1 MKTYKTSFY
10 NVLSPV
16 EEEQEYLLYN
26 IVSGGLEVLPW
37 EEGKFLTYLQPEDA
51 FTFADYPAQMNTLQ
65 YLLERGFLVDAS
77 LDEKKAYHDHYRKRQ
92 ANLYDRESA
101 SINLTVGTTI
111 ICNMGCPY
119 CFEFVKPNKSLKAE
133 ENFVGIL
140 TYLRDMI
147 AKSPVQRWTSLNV
160 TWYGGEPLI
169 NRKAIPRLT
178 PMLLELCAEYNIS
191 YNASIITNGL
201 MLTDE
206 NWRLLVDNQ
215 VSLAQVTL
223 DGPQHIH
230 DVSRPLKGKKPGAK
244 NYELILENLSRMPEG
259 VNAAI
264 RLNVDRNVA
273 NHIDELFADFKTYG
287 LWPQRYKSVSFAP
300 AWMRT
305 YEEANEADTSSR
317 LTNDQ
322 FFDVM
327 QGFKRKRLAIY
338 NEWAAETNRP
348 AAKLRWTLPELQEEC
363 ATWVSP
369 YSLVVDPEG
378 NIHKCWET
386 IHDSLEAI
394 SHVNQG
400 FDLEKHR
407 QFMAYDRC
415 DLNPICYNCKFMP
428 VCDKLSC
435 SHQAIKD
442 GKPPCTYWKNRTV
455 DFLRDQYVQMLRD
468 PDSIVMPQHTQAI
481 NTGHSA
487 K

>member
-1 MKTYKTSFY
+1 MKTYKASFY

-37 EEGKFLTYLQPEDA
+37 GEGEFLTYLQNETA
-51 FTFADYPAQMNTLQ
+51 FGLDKYQSHRDTLE
-65 YLLERGFLVDAS
+65 YLLERGFLVES
-77 LDEKKAYHDHYRKRQ
+77 SIDEKEAYHSHYRQRQ
-92 ANLYDRESA
+92 ATLYERESA

-133 ENFVGIL
+133 ENFTGIL
-140 TYLRDMI
+140 SYIREMI
-147 AKSPVQRWTSLNV
+147 AKSPVERWTALNV

-169 NRKAIPRLT
+169 NRKAISRLT
-178 PMLLELCAEYNIS
+178 PMLLELCEEHGINYT
-191 YNASIITNGL
+191 ASIITNGIL
-201 MLTDE
+201 LTDA
-206 NWRLLVDNQ
+206 NWQLLVENK

-223 DGPQHIH
+223 DGPKQIH
-230 DVSRPLKGKKPGAK
+230 DVSRPLKGAKPGAK
-244 NYELILENLSRMPEG
+244 NYEQILENLARMPDG
-259 VNAAI
+259 INAAI

-273 NHIDELFADFKTYG
+273 DQIDELFVDFNNYG
-287 LWPQRYKSVSFAP
+287 IWPQRYKSVSFAP

-305 YEEANEADTSSR
+305 YEEANEADTSGR
-317 LTNDQ
+317 LTNDE
-322 FFDVM
+322 FFDFLQV
-327 QGFKRKRLAIY
+327 FKKKRIARY
-338 NEWAAETNRP
+338 NEWSAGQNVP
-348 AAKLRWTLPELQEEC
+348 KAKLKWMLPELMEEC

-400 FDLEKHR
+400 YDLEKHR
-407 QFMAYDRC
+407 RFMEYDRC
-415 DLNPICYNCKFMP
+415 ELNPICSACKFMP

-455 DFLRDQYVQMLRD
+455 DFLRDQYLQMVRD
-468 PDSIVMPQHTQAI
+468 PDSIVMPRHVQTV
-481 NTGHSA
+481 NTGHSVR
-487 K
+487 